1 MQWSYRV
8 WLGLAAFFLSLPSAR
23 AVTRDDLAQVAAAPS
38 PGAQV
43 PTDLSVRVLDRPD
56 VTLGSLI
63 DRPTVLL
70 FADYTC
76 HTLCGPIVAF
86 TGHALGDSG
95 LQQGSDYQLVVIGID
110 PKVDPAA
117 ARSMKQAQLGPA
129 DRATFLLP
137 DETQLKVLTEAL
149 GYRYF
154 YDAANDQY
162 AHAAAAYVLDRSG
175 KVVRVLSGLGLD
187 PVDFRLALVDAGDG
201 KIGTI
206 SDRIHLLCYGF
217 DPVQGA
223 YNLAVSRL
231 LSVTAA
237 ASVLGL
243 GGLIGTLV
251 MSGRRKHS

>member
-1 MQWSYRV
+1 MLRISLCSGSYRV

-137 DETQLKVLTEAL
+137 DEMCSIEA
-149 GYRYF
+149 
-154 YDAANDQY
+154 A
-162 AHAAAAYVLDRSG
+162 RSCVCFRASG
-175 KVVRVLSGLGLD
+175 STPSTSGLPLSMPGT
-187 PVDFRLALVDAGDG
+187 G
-201 KIGTI
+201 KLEPSRTGYTSFATVLIQCRGPTI
-206 SDRIHLLCYGF
+206 SRYPGC
-217 DPVQGA
+217 
-223 YNLAVSRL
+223 
-231 LSVTAA
+231 
-237 ASVLGL
+237 
-243 GGLIGTLV
+243 
-251 MSGRRKHS
+251 